1 MEITA
6 ELILHEVANEHPV
19 AILVDG
25 VHDGVGLH
33 YKL

>member
-1 MEITA
+1 MKVAA
-6 ELILHEVANEHPV
+6 ELVLHEVADEHPV
-19 AILVDG
+19 AVLVDG